1 MTAEFMVD
9 LLRRVRH
16 DFANHLQVISG
27 YLQLGQPEQVQD
39 YLRTILEDL
48 AAERIVF
55 QSLPGAA
62 SLYLYDQ
69 LLKAYDKGIALRF
82 EDIELESWELLKANG
97 EPASSLSIWQRELGA
112 VDDVY
117 LSIYEDERGIDL
129 LYSGGDGEAATRM
142 FRIIKE

>member
-69 LLKAYDKGIALRF
+69 LLKACDKGIALRF